1 MNHVWNE
8 TWEAQVV
15 NWAERS
21 MADADS
27 GHGMDHVKR
36 VVVNAA
42 QLAASEKANLD
53 VVMPA
58 AWLHD
63 CVFIPKNSPLRSQAS
78 RIAAEAAS
86 EFLTSISYP
95 APLIAEIHHCIVAH
109 SFSANVPC
117 QSLEAM
123 VVQDADR
130 LEALGAIGIARCL
143 MTGGAMK
150 QRLYHPTDPF
160 PTSREPE
167 DTVQSID
174 HFFAKL
180 FKLPKTMETDT
191 GLRIAQSRV
200 DFMIQFLRQ
209 LASEIGTDESVLEN
223 ALRGV
228 DLDLVHR

>member
-1 MNHVWNE
+1 M
-8 TWEAQVV
+8 
-15 NWAERS
+15 AE
-21 MADADS
+21 ADS

-36 VVVNAA
+36 VVVNAT
-42 QLAASEKANLD
+42 QLAASEKANVD

-63 CVFIPKNSPLRSQAS
+63 CVFIPKNSALRSQAS
-78 RIAAEAAS
+78 RIAADAAS

-95 APLIAEIHHCIVAH
+95 ALLITEIHHCIVAH

-150 QRLYHPTDPF
+150 QRLYHPADPF

-180 FKLPKTMETDT
+180 FKLPKTMKTST

-200 DFMIQFLRQ
+200 DFMAHFLRQ
-209 LASEIGTDESVLEN
+209 LASEIGVEESVLEN
-223 ALRGV
+223 AIRKVLG
-228 DLDLVHR
+228 

>member
-1 MNHVWNE
+1 MNQIWNK
-8 TWEAQVV
+8 TWEALVV
-15 NWAERS
+15 SWAERS
-21 MADADS
+21 MAEADS

-36 VVVNAA
+36 VVVSAT
-42 QLAASEKANLD
+42 QIAASEKANID
-53 VVMPA
+53 VVIPA

-63 CVFIPKNSPLRSQAS
+63 CVFVPKNSPLRSQAS

-86 EFLTSISYP
+86 EYLNSISYP
-95 APLIAEIHHCIVAH
+95 PALIAEIHHCIVAH

-117 QSLEAM
+117 QSIEAM

-160 PTSREPE
+160 PTSREPQ
-167 DTVQSID
+167 DTVQSVD

-180 FKLPKTMETDT
+180 FKLPKTMQTAS
-191 GLRIAQSRV
+191 GLRIAQSRTE
-200 DFMIQFLRQ
+200 FMILFLRQ
-209 LASEIGTDESVLEN
+209 LATELGVEESALNN
-223 ALRGV
+223 AVSTFL
-228 DLDLVHR
+228 

>member
-1 MNHVWNE
+1 LNQIWNE
-8 TWEAQVV
+8 TWEAQLIQ
-15 NWAERS
+15 WAERS
-21 MADADS
+21 MAEADS

-42 QLAASEKANLD
+42 QLAVSEKANID

-63 CVFIPKNSPLRSQAS
+63 CVFIPKNSPRRSQAS

-95 APLIAEIHHCIVAH
+95 SPLIAEIHHCIVAH

-117 QSLEAM
+117 QSIEAM

-160 PTSREPE
+160 PISREPE
-167 DTVQSID
+167 DTVQSVD

-180 FKLPKTMETDT
+180 FKLPNTMKTAT
-191 GLRIAQSRV
+191 GLRIAQSRT

-209 LASEIGTDESVLEN
+209 LAAELGVEESVLDN
-223 ALRGV
+223 AISVIR
-228 DLDLVHR
+228 

>member
-1 MNHVWNE
+1 MNQIWNK
-8 TWEAQVV
+8 TWEAIVV
-15 NWAERS
+15 EWAERS
-21 MADADS
+21 MAEADS

-42 QLAASEKANLD
+42 QLAASEKANID
-53 VVMPA
+53 VVLPA

-63 CVFIPKNSPLRSQAS
+63 CVFIPKNSPQRSQAS

-86 EFLTSISYP
+86 EFLRSISYP
-95 APLIAEIHHCIVAH
+95 SPLISEIHHCIVAH

-117 QSLEAM
+117 QSIEAM

-167 DTVQSID
+167 DTVQSVD

-180 FKLPKTMETDT
+180 FKLPNTMKTAT
-191 GLRIAQSRV
+191 GLQIAQSRT
-200 DFMIQFLRQ
+200 DFMIEFLRQ
-209 LASEIGTDESVLEN
+209 LAIELGVEEAALDN
-223 ALRGV
+223 AISMIR
-228 DLDLVHR
+228 

>member
-1 MNHVWNE
+1 
-8 TWEAQVV
+8 
-15 NWAERS
+15 
-21 MADADS
+21 
-27 GHGMDHVKR
+27 
-36 VVVNAA
+36 
-42 QLAASEKANLD
+42 
-53 VVMPA
+53 MPA

-63 CVFIPKNSPLRSQAS
+63 CVFIPKNSPQRSQAS

-95 APLIAEIHHCIVAH
+95 SPFIAEIHHCIVAH

-117 QSLEAM
+117 QSIEAM

-167 DTVQSID
+167 DTVQSVD

-180 FKLPKTMETDT
+180 FKLPKTMKTAT
-191 GLRIAQSRV
+191 GLQIAQSRT
-200 DFMIQFLRQ
+200 DFMIQFLQQ
-209 LASEIGTDESVLEN
+209 LATELGVEESVLNN
-223 ALRGV
+223 AVSTFR
-228 DLDLVHR
+228 

>member
-1 MNHVWNE
+1 MNQIWNE
-8 TWEAQVV
+8 TWETLIVQ
-15 NWAERS
+15 WAERS
-21 MADADS
+21 MAQADS
-27 GHGMDHVKR
+27 GHGLDHVKR
-36 VVVNAA
+36 VVVNAT
-42 QLAASEKANLD
+42 QLAASERANMD

-63 CVFIPKNSPLRSQAS
+63 CVFVPKNSSMRSQAS
-78 RIAAEAAS
+78 RIAADAAS

-95 APLIAEIHHCIVAH
+95 STLIDEIHHCIQAH

-117 QSLEAM
+117 QSIEAM

-160 PTSREPE
+160 PISREPE
-167 DTVQSID
+167 DTVQSVD
-174 HFFAKL
+174 HFFSKL
-180 FKLPKTMETDT
+180 FKLPKTMKTAT
-191 GLRIAQSRV
+191 GLQIAQSRT

-209 LASEIGTDESVLEN
+209 LAMELGVEESVLYS
-223 ALRGV
+223 AVLAIR
-228 DLDLVHR
+228 